1 MAAAIPLIIAGIS
14 TAVTVRGQ
22 KQAKKAAK
30 KGREQIE
37 RGQAAQAA
45 DLKKKRDEESRK
57 RRARER
63 VLAGA
68 QGRSLGETITTSEL
82 GVQRTR
88 TLGG

>member
-1 MAAAIPLIIAGIS
+1 MAAAIPLIIAGVQAGVAIK
-14 TAVTVRGQ
+14 TAREQ
-22 KQAKKAAK
+22 KKTAK

-37 RGQAAQAA
+37 RTQAAQAA

-57 RRARER
+57 RRSRER

>member
-14 TAVTVRGQ
+14 TAVTIRGQ
-22 KQAKKAAK
+22 KQAKKSAE
-30 KGREQIE
+30 KGRKQIE
-37 RGQAAQAA
+37 TQQAATRA
-45 DLKKKRDEESRK
+45 DLKKKKDEESRK

-68 QGRSLGETITTSEL
+68 QGRTLGETITTSEL